1 MFPLLNE
8 ASFRGAG
15 PPQYVRNP
23 YYVVLTFYY
32 LLVTDLGVI
41 SPHFEWQS
49 NRKQVRPLEGVSKK
63 RFQTLR
69 PSLEKSGGVLKLEPF
84 FLIVAARRVA
94 RCLLYSSYTAKF
106 HSGIQTRS
114 RASPSDVSS
123 TRLSQ
128 TKSDLGV
135 IIPHFGWQS
144 NQKQV
149 RPLESAFAF
158 DVMMRSSKTE

>member
-8 ASFRGAG
+8 ASFRGAA
-15 PPQYVRNP
+15 PPQYVRHP
-23 YYVVLTFYY
+23 YYMVLTIYY

-49 NRKQVRPLEGVSKK
+49 NRKQVRPLEGASKK

-84 FLIVAARRVA
+84 FA
-94 RCLLYSSYTAKF
+94 C
-106 HSGIQTRS
+106 
-114 RASPSDVSS
+114 
-123 TRLSQ
+123 
-128 TKSDLGV
+128 
-135 IIPHFGWQS
+135 
-144 NQKQV
+144 
-149 RPLESAFAF
+149 

>member
-49 NRKQVRPLEGVSKK
+49 NRKQVRPLEGASKK

-69 PSLEKSGGVLKLEPF
+69 PSLQKSGGVLKLEPF
-84 FLIVAARRVA
+84 FLLVVAEPFLIVFGGAFKQRRA
-94 RCLLYSSYTAKF
+94 NHSSRMT
-106 HSGIQTRS
+106 
-114 RASPSDVSS
+114 
-123 TRLSQ
+123 
-128 TKSDLGV
+128 
-135 IIPHFGWQS
+135 
-144 NQKQV
+144 
-149 RPLESAFAF
+149 
-158 DVMMRSSKTE
+158 

>member
-1 MFPLLNE
+1 MAE
-8 ASFRGAG
+8 QSKASATARRC
-15 PPQYVRNP
+15 Q
-23 YYVVLTFYY
+23 
-32 LLVTDLGVI
+32 
-41 SPHFEWQS
+41 Q
-49 NRKQVRPLEGVSKK
+49 K

-114 RASPSDVSS
+114 SASPSDVSS
-123 TRLSQ
+123 TRLNQ

-135 IIPHFGWQS
+135 IIPHFGWQRIKS
-144 NQKQV
+144 KCDRSKAPTKTVPNFKTLTGEV
-149 RPLESAFAF
+149 RRGLKVGTFFF
-158 DVMMRSSKTE
+158 DRCRASRCQMSSLFKLHS